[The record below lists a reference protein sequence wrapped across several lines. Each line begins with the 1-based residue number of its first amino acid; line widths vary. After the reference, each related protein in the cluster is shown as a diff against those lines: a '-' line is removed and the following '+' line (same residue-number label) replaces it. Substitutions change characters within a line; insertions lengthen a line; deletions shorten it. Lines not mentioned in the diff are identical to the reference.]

1 MNVLFK
7 FKTDFLFKF
16 LMSGFPE
23 SRIIME
29 NLQSTNLSET
39 NKVAYN
45 ELNNTKQEDREKK
58 RSNLQELLKK
68 THTQRNAYKQGCRAR
83 WGSMNKCTLTN
94 NIIFFVLLKCDFR

>member
-23 SRIIME
+23 SKIIME

-58 RSNLQELLKK
+58 RSNLQEL
-68 THTQRNAYKQGCRAR
+68 
-83 WGSMNKCTLTN
+83 
-94 NIIFFVLLKCDFR
+94 

>member
-16 LMSGFPE
+16 LMFGFPE

-58 RSNLQELLKK
+58 KEAIYKNYRKK
-68 THTQRNAYKQGCRAR
+68 HTHKE
-83 WGSMNKCTLTN
+83 MPTN
-94 NIIFFVLLKCDFR
+94 RGVGRGGEA